1 MKLDRFNQILDDTL
15 GQMRKVM
22 TAKREEYAGDYDVL
36 RNFKESAYMEGN
48 TPEDALRGMLL
59 KHWTSIRDLCR
70 EEKPDL
76 AKVEEKLGDAQNY
89 LVLLKA
95 LLIERTEGE
104 NK

>member
-1 MKLDRFNQILDDTL
+1 MKLERFNQILDETL
-15 GQMRKVM
+15 GNMREVM

-36 RNFKESAYMEGN
+36 RNFKESSAMEGN
-48 TPEDALRGMLL
+48 SPEDALRGMLL

-70 EEKPDL
+70 ESNPSL

-95 LLIERTEGE
+95 LLIERID
-104 NK
+104 NHQ